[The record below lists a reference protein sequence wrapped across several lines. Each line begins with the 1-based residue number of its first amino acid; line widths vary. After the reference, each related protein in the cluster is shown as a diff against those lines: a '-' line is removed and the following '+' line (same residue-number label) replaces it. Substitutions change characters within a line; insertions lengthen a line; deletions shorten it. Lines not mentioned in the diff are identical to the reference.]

1 MVLNQ
6 QTIDDCLILRP
17 VGRLDN
23 SSSPTLEQ
31 AVLERIDAGAT
42 RIVFD
47 FSDMDYISSAGLR
60 VVLIA
65 GKRLRS
71 SGGLLAL
78 SGMRELV
85 REVFEVSGFIGLFPC
100 AATCD
105 EALQHL
111 KASPA

>member
-6 QTIDDCLILRP
+6 EMRDDCLILRP

-23 SSSPTLEQ
+23 SSSPELDKVVGEQ
-31 AVLERIDAGAT
+31 VDAGIK

-60 VVLIA
+60 VVLMA
-65 GKRLRS
+65 GKRLRAAR
-71 SGGLLAL
+71 GAVAL

-85 REVFEVSGFIGLFPC
+85 REVFEISGFINLFPS
-100 AATCD
+100 AATLE
-105 EALQHL
+105 EALQQM
-111 KASPA
+111 KGSA